1 MHTIRTI
8 WLIVGMGLV
17 MLVIYLSVAPAPEVP
32 RVPGGDFVG
41 HLLAY
46 GTLMFWFMQLAA
58 NRRSRAL
65 IALAL
70 IALGIALELAQLYVP
85 GRSFELTDMAANA
98 TGVFLGWVVAP
109 PRTPNIAGVLAA
121 VFARR

>member
-1 MHTIRTI
+1 MQTIRTV

-32 RVPGGDFVG
+32 GVPGGDDVG

-58 NRRSRAL
+58 NRGSRAL

-85 GRSFELTDMAANA
+85 GRTFELTDMVANA
-98 TGVFLGWVVAP
+98 SGVFLGWVVAP
-109 PRTPNIAGVLAA
+109 PRTRNIAGALAA

>member
-1 MHTIRTI
+1 MQTIRTV

-32 RVPGGDFVG
+32 RVPGGDVVG

-46 GTLMFWFMQLAA
+46 CTLMFWFMQLAA
-58 NRRSRAL
+58 NRGSRAL

-70 IALGIALELAQLYVP
+70 IALGIALEFAQLYVP
-85 GRSFELTDMAANA
+85 GRTYELTDMAANA

-109 PRTPNIAGVLAA
+109 PRTPNIVGVLAA
-121 VFARR
+121 VFSRR